1 MGNDYRGVPIKQT
14 PKQKVN
20 FDATYHRVYGTRVK
34 IPPPG
39 PELDALVERIASK
52 VTDASRDAISYVLDV
67 LAEEE
72 G

>member
-1 MGNDYRGVPIKQT
+1 MSSDYRGVPIPQSK
-14 PKQKVN
+14 KQKAQ
-20 FDATYHRVYGTRVK
+20 FDKTMRAVYGTRVK

-39 PELDALVERIASK
+39 PEFEALVERIASK
-52 VTDASRDAISYVLDV
+52 VTDASRDVISYVLDV